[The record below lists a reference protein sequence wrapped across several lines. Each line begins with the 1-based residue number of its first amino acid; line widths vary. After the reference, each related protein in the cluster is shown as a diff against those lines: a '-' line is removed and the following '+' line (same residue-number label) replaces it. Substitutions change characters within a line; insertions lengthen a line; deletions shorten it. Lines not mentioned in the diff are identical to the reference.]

1 MDKESTAAV
10 MQRAKQTE
18 IEVRHESEISFGNE
32 AGFSVP
38 ERDIR
43 PPRTE
48 DKLKLLWDGRLLRD
62 CRWPDLLYLAG
73 FSAAEP
79 LYGQSP
85 LDASRLHVFH

>member
-18 IEVRHESEISFGNE
+18 IEVRHEPEISFGNE

-43 PPRTE
+43 SPRTE
-48 DKLKLLWDGRLLRD
+48 DKLKLLWDGRRLLFYLTAAGLISFT
-62 CRWPDLLYLAG
+62 LLAFLL
-73 FSAAEP
+73 P
-79 LYGQSP
+79 N
-85 LDASRLHVFH
+85 R

>member
-18 IEVRHESEISFGNE
+18 IEVRHEPEISFGNE

-43 PPRTE
+43 SPRTE
-48 DKLKLLWDGRLLRD
+48 DKLKLLWDGRRLLF
-62 CRWPDLLYLAG
+62 YLTAV
-73 FSAAEP
+73 EP
-79 LYGQSP
+79 LHGQGP